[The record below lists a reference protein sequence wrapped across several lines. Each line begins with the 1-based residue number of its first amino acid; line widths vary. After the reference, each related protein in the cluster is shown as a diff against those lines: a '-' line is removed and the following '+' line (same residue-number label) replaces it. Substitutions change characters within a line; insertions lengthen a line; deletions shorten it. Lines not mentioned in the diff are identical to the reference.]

1 MPDTQTD
8 LVIQI
13 STSQAAPS
21 APSPSVEDTE
31 KNKLIAEIRQCF
43 RPGAEIV
50 LILGGCTA
58 ITSILWLSELQQ
70 DGCFRAGIR
79 LLGVSALPAEQ
90 REARPLGTRHREGP
104 FPYIRTRRLSAS
116 SRSSIQGERVLK
128 RGEPKSRLTFS
139 LGNYRPDPFVT
150 TTRVP
155 ARIPAS
161 IRLLRF
167 LESHPDNRR
176 VRADAP

>member
-13 STSQAAPS
+13 STSQPASS
-21 APSPSVEDTE
+21 APGPNVEDGE

-70 DGCFRAGIR
+70 DACFRAGIR

-90 REARPLGTRHREGP
+90 
-104 FPYIRTRRLSAS
+104 
-116 SRSSIQGERVLK
+116 
-128 RGEPKSRLTFS
+128 GEPA
-139 LGNYRPDPFVT
+139 DPWDEA
-150 TTRVP
+150 P
-155 ARIPAS
+155 
-161 IRLLRF
+161 
-167 LESHPDNRR
+167 RR
-176 VRADAP
+176 TLPVHSDSAITGQHS